1 MALWD
6 NYFLPTLL
14 LLVPLHQRA
23 KMQLATAAKN
33 VNETN
38 LKAKAKNLT
47 ESNTGHTCAVAKK
60 KYNNSNNN
68 KTTTTA
74 LKQLQQLGFKC

>member
-1 MALWD
+1 MKNAAENTLKLQKLPPFRMINMRALYHSRVAVALWD

-23 KMQLATAAKN
+23 NMQLATAAKN

-38 LKAKAKNLT
+38 LKAKAKT
-47 ESNTGHTCAVAKK
+47 
-60 KYNNSNNN
+60 
-68 KTTTTA
+68 
-74 LKQLQQLGFKC
+74 